1 MFNCSYPSVEMLWI
15 SHSLN
20 LKKSFLI
27 LFESITMAVII
38 MPKRD
43 FLSSFVERFVI
54 FFYVTHRNADSAI
67 AIFSH
72 DHIANAFLLHAY
84 NFEKS

>member
-1 MFNCSYPSVEMLWI
+1 MLLI
-15 SHSLN
+15 PHNLN

-38 MPKRD
+38 MPKLD

-54 FFYVTHRNADSAI
+54 FFYVKHRNADTTN

-72 DHIANAFLLHAY
+72 DPIANAFLLQTY